1 MFPRPRESIHSADS
15 TNPEAHTSA
24 STASFAA
31 VTASVHAARV
41 ARVALDL
48 DLDLDVDVDM
58 ARRASMAFDKVSG
71 ATEELT

>member
-48 DLDLDVDVDM
+48 DLDLDVDM